1 VTAQSKPFSPAST
14 PESAHHGDKTEMNKA
29 DDLTIVTDDTVV
41 KRSAKDNVSRTILQ
55 SGDLKVRVYVRLDD
69 LPCEYDQFF
78 EQMAAQSFFFSRPWF
93 DNLARTTLENNT
105 RLRLYAVESETP
117 DLTPKA
123 LLITTTPAA
132 QNGARIRG
140 WWVRSSSLAGF
151 TNYLSH
157 THTLLLPEPTADT
170 AVLIQKIIS
179 VIMHERPCWNLI
191 DLNLFD
197 PDSRIFAQAVSACRN
212 ANMMVATY
220 YYAGNRCED
229 TSHLEFDRYLN
240 NRSKIVKKSLKQVKR
255 LEKNHTVRFEMIT
268 NLQDAERAISTFDL
282 VYRKSWKEEDYF
294 KDFTP
299 GVIRTC
305 AAQDVMRI
313 GILYVDDQP
322 VAADFAIVT
331 AGTAVGMKAAYDSE
345 FAKYSVGSILH
356 LYTIKYFIE
365 KDHVMRVSFGLFDD
379 PYKRLWC
386 SQRRELWGVVAFNT
400 ETFWGKCGFVCYSI
414 ERLAEKCKQ
423 YLKPL
428 LLTSYR
434 KFIHQK
440 KS

>member
-1 VTAQSKPFSPAST
+1 
-14 PESAHHGDKTEMNKA
+14 M
-29 DDLTIVTDDTVV
+29 V
-41 KRSAKDNVSRTILQ
+41 KRSVKDNVARTIPQ
-55 SGDLKVRVYVRLDD
+55 SDNLKVRVYVRLDD

-132 QNGARIRG
+132 QNGAKIRG

-157 THTLLLPEPTADT
+157 THTLLLPECTADT
-170 AVLIQKIIS
+170 TELIQQIIS
-179 VIMHERPCWNLI
+179 VIMHERPRWNLI
-191 DLNLFD
+191 DLNLFA
-197 PDSRIFAQAVSACRN
+197 PDSRIFSQAISACRN
-212 ANMMVATY
+212 ANMTVATY
-220 YYAGNRCED
+220 YYAGNWYED
-229 TSHLEFDRYLN
+229 TSHLDFDRYLS
-240 NRSKIVKKSLKQVKR
+240 NRSKTVKKSLKQVKR

-268 NLQDAERAISTFDL
+268 DRQEAERAISTFDL
-282 VYRKSWKEEDYF
+282 VYKKSWKEEDYF

-305 AAQDVMRI
+305 AALGVMRI
-313 GILYVDDQP
+313 GILHVDDQP
-322 VAADFAIVT
+322 VAVDFAIVT

-345 FAKYSVGSILH
+345 FSKYSVGSILH

-386 SQRRELWGVVAFNT
+386 SQRRELRGLVAFNT
-400 ETFWGKCGFVCYSI
+400 ETFWGKCGFACYSI
-414 ERLAEKCKQ
+414 EQLSERFKQ
-423 YLKPL
+423 YLKPF
-428 LLTSYR
+428 LLTPYR
-434 KFIHQK
+434 KFIH
-440 KS
+440 